1 VHDAGAAAVRFGTAE
16 PVTLRTTSGLVRKIR
31 PALLMITMSVSA
43 GPQVASPAA
52 GPSTTESAV
61 RAPTRTI
68 AAKIC
73 PTHPGRPHL
82 RPAGRRRMPAAEHR
96 DPFPDGRVDRVDRVD
111 HLPATAGAAGEAI
124 VVTAVRVCLADRAGV
139 PVTRET
145 YPQRAITRG

>member
-73 PTHPGRPHL
+73 PTPGDHTFGRPG
-82 RPAGRRRMPAAEHR
+82 AAVVPAAEHR